1 MPATLITSQTGI
13 RQDLSD
19 LIAVVDAK
27 TCPVV
32 SMAKKGS
39 EPINPLTQWQADSYG
54 TPTLAGVLS
63 NSDITD
69 ANYED
74 QAANRVLLSARI
86 QKFRRVPS
94 VDDLAQNVSEVA
106 GVGKKR
112 EMARA
117 VTRSLEMLK
126 RDMEAT
132 FCSNQES
139 REQSGANA
147 YLTRG
152 LGRWIQNGA
161 QSDLPVNAA
170 YRTPAAS
177 VLTTAPSALTE
188 TAVQGLLQSLFL
200 QTGKVQSYSLVCGPA
215 LKRAFTGFTRTQFA
229 STNVGSSI
237 RTLTQSAESNKITS
251 TIDIFEGDFG
261 SLELI
266 PSLFMA
272 ADATG
277 ATATDE
283 QLGRGYVLDMD
294 MVELRYNRKPRYQ
307 ELEDRGGGSR
317 GIVDAICALC
327 VKSPLALGK
336 FAPTAA

>member
-39 EPINPLTQWQADSYG
+39 EPINPLTQWQADAYG
-54 TPTLAGVLS
+54 TPNLSGVLS
-63 NSDITD
+63 NADITD

-94 VDDLAQNVSEVA
+94 VDDLANSVSEVA
-106 GVGKKR
+106 GIGKKR

-117 VTRSLEMLK
+117 VTKSLEMLK

-139 REQSGANA
+139 REQSGSNA

-161 QSDLPVNAA
+161 QSDLPVNSA
-170 YRTPAAS
+170 YRTPSAS

-188 TAVQGLLQSLFL
+188 TAVQGLLQSIFL

-307 ELEDRGGGSR
+307 ELEDRGGGAR